1 MELEVLG
8 RQLER
13 AVIFS
18 GLEKLAEASL
28 CVIRKC
34 KGFLQQGVNK
44 GFYKS
49 YYKGSGFVPGFG
61 FEGIGFRLTI
71 ESYLIWN

>member
-34 KGFLQQGVNK
+34 KGFLQQGVK
-44 GFYKS
+44 RVSIRATTRVPALFRD
-49 YYKGSGFVPGFG
+49 SGLRVLGLG
-61 FEGIGFRLTI
+61 LR
-71 ESYLIWN
+71 